1 MLYIRYI
8 YIRYIKL
15 LPSHRI
21 KGRIK
26 VVSNKRYIIL
36 YIRLLSSAKLKGNIL
51 YIYMIISKPLSK
63 SLKP

>member
-8 YIRYIKL
+8 YKVYIKL

-36 YIRLLSSAKLKGNIL
+36 YIRLLSSAKLKGNVIW
-51 YIYMIISKPLSK
+51 
-63 SLKP
+63 